1 MPSIELSLLVLAAL
15 VIVPCL
21 LTFLL
26 QVARIKSL
34 KGKILDHEYEMVKT
48 HAYVLELEKENVRLK
63 KEVKP
68 SQTAGVIAIGDKSS
82 KTATG

>member
-1 MPSIELSLLVLAAL
+1 MPSIEVSLLVLAAL
-15 VIVPCL
+15 VIVPCF
-21 LTFLL
+21 LTFIL

-48 HAYVLELEKENVRLK
+48 HAYVLELEKENVKLK

-68 SQTAGVIAIGDKSS
+68 QHTAGVIAIGDKSS